1 MDLAICEIN
10 KLKIFFDI
18 TKPTNKLLSQNLH
31 SGTLSFEM
39 SYDNEKIITNCGSIE
54 KRIGRKPEFLR
65 FSAAHSTIIINNTN
79 ISELVEKKSYKRVPE
94 KIIFNKNENEQ
105 YILCEGL
112 HDGYKNNFKYLVKRK
127 LKIDKKIPKISGND
141 NIIATKNNLKKSIYN
156 IRFHLTQN
164 CKCSLTNN
172 KKSVLIKTNLNNS
185 WIFESENKLTLEDSI
200 NINDGKKIYK
210 TKQIVISGYI
220 FSSKK
225 IEQWSISKMQ

>member
-1 MDLAICEIN
+1 M
-10 KLKIFFDI
+10 
-18 TKPTNKLLSQNLH
+18 
-31 SGTLSFEM
+31 
-39 SYDNEKIITNCGSIE
+39 
-54 KRIGRKPEFLR
+54 
-65 FSAAHSTIIINNTN
+65 
-79 ISELVEKKSYKRVPE
+79 
-94 KIIFNKNENEQ
+94 
-105 YILCEGL
+105 
-112 HDGYKNNFKYLVKRK
+112 
-127 LKIDKKIPKISGND
+127 KIDKKIPKISGND